1 LVSRRRRPLRAAI
14 LYEVKHPNIVRVLEA
29 QYDPDIDN
37 AITFVTVY
45 CEGKSI
51 ADALDEGYRFSIHQ
65 ALALTTQ
72 VLSALAHV
80 QTALKII
87 HRDPKPGNVFLD
99 GGRRTGSRTLRQ
111 PEEAHLSNFL
121 PSRRNVRHRGR
132 HSLNEKAV

>member
-1 LVSRRRRPLRAAI
+1 MPAKLGWLTRRSLARNASKRRTRRLVSRRRRPLRAAI

-65 ALALTTQ
+65 GLALTTQ

-80 QTALKII
+80 
-87 HRDPKPGNVFLD
+87 
-99 GGRRTGSRTLRQ
+99 RQ
-111 PEEAHLSNFL
+111 
-121 PSRRNVRHRGR
+121 R
-132 HSLNEKAV
+132 